1 MLTNFFNGVILIV
14 EGKVIPVNERI
25 RKLRKSLGLTLE
37 KFGGRLGVG
46 KTAINKLEKG
56 ENNVTD
62 QMFKSICRE
71 FNVNEEWLR
80 NGTGEMFAVPE
91 AETAA
96 IVSDLLESRN
106 NQFYDLILDIVKT
119 YQTLSPMDQEIIKN
133 FCQQLAET
141 QKNRKD

>member
-1 MLTNFFNGVILIV
+1 M
-14 EGKVIPVNERI
+14 NERI
-25 RKLRKSLGLTLE
+25 RELRKSLGLTLE

-71 FNVNEEWLR
+71 FSVNEEWLR
-80 NGTGEMFAVPE
+80 NGTGEMFAIPE
-91 AETAA
+91 DETAA

>member
-1 MLTNFFNGVILIV
+1 M
-14 EGKVIPVNERI
+14 NERI
-25 RKLRKSLGLTLE
+25 RELIGLKKSALSLIE
-37 KFGGRLGVG
+37 SGRN
-46 KTAINKLEKG
+46 A
-56 ENNVTD
+56 VTP
-62 QMFKSICRE
+62 QVVKSICRE

-80 NGTGEMFAVPE
+80 DGTGEMFAIPE
-91 AETAA
+91 DETAA

-119 YQTLSPMDQEIIKN
+119 YQTLSPMDQDIIKK

>member
-1 MLTNFFNGVILIV
+1 M
-14 EGKVIPVNERI
+14 NERI
-25 RKLRKSLGLTLE
+25 RELRKSLGLTLE

-71 FNVNEEWLR
+71 FSVNEEWLR
-80 NGTGEMFAVPE
+80 NGTGEMFAIPE
-91 AETAA
+91 DETAA

-119 YQTLSPMDQEIIKN
+119 YQTLSPMDQEIIKK

>member
-1 MLTNFFNGVILIV
+1 M
-14 EGKVIPVNERI
+14 NERI
-25 RKLRKSLGLTLE
+25 RELRKSLGLTLE

-71 FNVNEEWLR
+71 FSVNEEWLR
-80 NGTGEMFAVPE
+80 NGTGEMFAIPE
-91 AETAA
+91 DETAA

-119 YQTLSPMDQEIIKN
+119 YQTLSPMDQDIIKK

>member
-80 NGTGEMFAVPE
+80 NGTGEMFAIPE
-91 AETAA
+91 DETAA

>member
-1 MLTNFFNGVILIV
+1 
-14 EGKVIPVNERI
+14 VNERI
-25 RKLRKSLGLTLE
+25 RELRKSLGLTLE

-71 FNVNEEWLR
+71 FSVNEEWLR
-80 NGTGEMFAVPE
+80 NGTGEMFAIPE
-91 AETAA
+91 DETAA

-133 FCQQLAET
+133 FCQQLAEM

>member
-1 MLTNFFNGVILIV
+1 M
-14 EGKVIPVNERI
+14 NERI
-25 RKLRKSLGLTLE
+25 RELRKSLGLTFE

-71 FNVNEEWLR
+71 FSVNEEWLR
-80 NGTGEMFAVPE
+80 NGTGEMFAIPE
-91 AETAA
+91 DETAA

-133 FCQQLAET
+133 FCQQLAEM

>member
-80 NGTGEMFAVPE
+80 NGTGEMFAIPE
-91 AETAA
+91 DETAA

-119 YQTLSPMDQEIIKN
+119 YQTLSPMDQEIIKK

-141 QKNRKD
+141 QKSRKD

>member
-91 AETAA
+91 DETAA

-119 YQTLSPMDQEIIKN
+119 YQTLSPMDQAIIKN

>member
-80 NGTGEMFAVPE
+80 NGTGEMFAIPE
-91 AETAA
+91 DETAA

-119 YQTLSPMDQEIIKN
+119 YQTLSPMDQEIIKK

>member
-1 MLTNFFNGVILIV
+1 M
-14 EGKVIPVNERI
+14 NERI
-25 RKLRKSLGLTLE
+25 RELRKSLNLTLE
-37 KFGGRLGVG
+37 KFGEPIGLKKSALSLIESGRN
-46 KTAINKLEKG
+46 A
-56 ENNVTD
+56 VTP
-62 QMFKSICRE
+62 QVVKSICRE

-80 NGTGEMFAVPE
+80 DGTGEMFVVPE
-91 AETAA
+91 DETAA

>member
-1 MLTNFFNGVILIV
+1 MTNFFNGVILIV

-91 AETAA
+91 DETAA

>member
-1 MLTNFFNGVILIV
+1 M
-14 EGKVIPVNERI
+14 NERI
-25 RKLRKSLGLTLE
+25 RLLRKQLGLTLE
-37 KFGGRLGVG
+37 KFGEHLGVS
-46 KTAINKLEKG
+46 KVAISRIENG
-56 ENNVTD
+56 INNVTD
-62 QMFKSICRE
+62 QMSRSICRE

-80 NGTGEMFAVPE
+80 NGTGEMFVVPE
-91 AETAA
+91 DETAA